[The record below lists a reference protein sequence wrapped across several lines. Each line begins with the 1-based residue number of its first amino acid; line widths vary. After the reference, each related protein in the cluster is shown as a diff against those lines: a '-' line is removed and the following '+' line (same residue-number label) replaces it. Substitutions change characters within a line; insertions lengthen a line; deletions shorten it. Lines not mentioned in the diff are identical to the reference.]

1 MHGHVYVDKP
11 TDTICSLLGISSA
24 DTDDIHCFL
33 CLLTVRFLDTVTR
46 TRRRIERTL
55 TTFVLTPSIS
65 TINTIG
71 ARSTLAQPRIRE
83 SIVRPLAVSG
93 LLVRNL

>member
-1 MHGHVYVDKP
+1 MVMRMKTNPLTPYAP
-11 TDTICSLLGISSA
+11 FLGISSA

-55 TTFVLTPSIS
+55 
-65 TINTIG
+65 
-71 ARSTLAQPRIRE
+71 
-83 SIVRPLAVSG
+83 
-93 LLVRNL
+93 